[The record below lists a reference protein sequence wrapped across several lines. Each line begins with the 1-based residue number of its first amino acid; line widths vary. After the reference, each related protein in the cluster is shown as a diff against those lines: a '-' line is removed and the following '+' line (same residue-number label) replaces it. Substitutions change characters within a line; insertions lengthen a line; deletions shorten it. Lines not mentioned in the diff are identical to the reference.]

1 MRINGQLMMMMLLE
15 ILDEE
20 GCKICQTNT
29 DGVLYIMKLDQ
40 KERLDQRFSE

>member
-40 KERLDQRFSE
+40 KDILESRFAE